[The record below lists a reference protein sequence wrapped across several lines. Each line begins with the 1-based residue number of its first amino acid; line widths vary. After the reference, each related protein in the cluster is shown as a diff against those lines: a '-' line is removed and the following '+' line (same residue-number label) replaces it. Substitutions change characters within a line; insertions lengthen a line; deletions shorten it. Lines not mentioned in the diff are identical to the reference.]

1 MQDACSRF
9 LLGVSVARHEC
20 SQVRIVFFPLRS
32 SCRSD
37 CSVSAR
43 DFARVFLLS
52 ATEPMIPTIG
62 LRFSVRARPVTL
74 LPNFS
79 AACSVSSL
87 LCRFSFSS
95 AVRRF
100 ILDCSCSSLTLPPS
114 LDSAG
119 SSLVS
124 YARQGFFARW
134 THVSAIRAT
143 GPLLV
148 LCLLEAEST
157 GQDTACTPIFAL

>member
-37 CSVSAR
+37 CSVAAR

-62 LRFSVRARPVTL
+62 LRFSVRARPVTVAQFLRCL
-74 LPNFS
+74 LVFQS
-79 AACSVSSL
+79 ALPFFFFVGCASL
-87 LCRFSFSS
+87 HSGLLLFQSRNDAATQSRF
-95 AVRRF
+95 RRF
-100 ILDCSCSSLTLPPS
+100 
-114 LDSAG
+114 
-119 SSLVS
+119 
-124 YARQGFFARW
+124 FFG
-134 THVSAIRAT
+134 VLCAT
-143 GPLLV
+143 GLLRSV
-148 LCLLEAEST
+148 DSRVRK
-157 GQDTACTPIFAL
+157 QSDRTASRFVSP